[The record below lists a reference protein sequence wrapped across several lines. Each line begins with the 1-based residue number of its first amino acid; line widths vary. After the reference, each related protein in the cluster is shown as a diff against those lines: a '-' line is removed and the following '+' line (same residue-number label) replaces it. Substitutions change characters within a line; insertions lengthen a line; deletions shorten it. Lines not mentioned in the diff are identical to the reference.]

1 MRLIPRD
8 EKFHELFIEHGERV
22 AEAASKLNDLMSS
35 YTNVQEQVTT
45 IRGVEKEGDKIVGE
59 VHRRLERAFITP
71 YDRQDIHDLTSNLDD
86 ILDGIQAAAETFVV
100 YGIENP
106 TDEAKEFTSILAA
119 QSSQLV
125 EALRKLSTHTGI
137 QPHIA
142 TINDLEHRADGLRRS
157 SLGRLFRENGNAIEV
172 IKLRDLYEQLEEAI
186 DAAQSAGKVISRI
199 LAKNH

>member
-1 MRLIPRD
+1 M
-8 EKFHELFIEHGERV
+8 
-22 AEAASKLNDLMSS
+22 
-35 YTNVQEQVTT
+35 
-45 IRGVEKEGDKIVGE
+45 GE

-71 YDRQDIHDLTSNLDD
+71 YDRQDIHDLTSNVDD

-137 QPHIA
+137 LPHIA

>member
-1 MRLIPRD
+1 M
-8 EKFHELFIEHGERV
+8 
-22 AEAASKLNDLMSS
+22 
-35 YTNVQEQVTT
+35 
-45 IRGVEKEGDKIVGE
+45 
-59 VHRRLERAFITP
+59 
-71 YDRQDIHDLTSNLDD
+71 
-86 ILDGIQAAAETFVV
+86 
-100 YGIENP
+100 
-106 TDEAKEFTSILAA
+106 
-119 QSSQLV
+119 

-199 LAKNH
+199 LAKHH